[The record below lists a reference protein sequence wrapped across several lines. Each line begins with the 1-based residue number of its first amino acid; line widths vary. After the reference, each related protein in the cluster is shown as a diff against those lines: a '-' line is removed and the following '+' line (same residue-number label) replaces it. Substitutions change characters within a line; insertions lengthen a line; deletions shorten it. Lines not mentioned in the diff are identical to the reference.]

1 MKIIVSG
8 AGQVGFHI
16 ARQLSLEEND
26 VVVIDQSPELVRKIG
41 DALDVQAFV
50 GFGSHPDALERAG
63 AADADIIIAVT
74 HADEVN
80 MVACQ
85 VASSLFDVPKK
96 IARIRD
102 QSYRDPIWADL
113 FSRDHMP
120 IDVIISPEIEVAR
133 SIFQRLQVP
142 GAFESISLV
151 DQKVMMIGVRCNS
164 DCPVINTPLRQLTGL
179 FPDLNI
185 VVVAI
190 VRDGQGLVPSADDQ
204 MMSGDDVYFV
214 SDINHISRAMTVFG
228 HEETVAHKIIIAGG
242 GHVGAFLGEIIEK
255 NHSGVSAQIIESNK
269 DRAHQVADKFEET
282 IVINGDVIDPEI
294 LDEAGVS
301 ESESII
307 AVTNDDETNILAS
320 LLAKRFGTK
329 KAITLV
335 NNTTY
340 TPLITSL
347 GIDVVVSPRAI
358 TVSTIL
364 QHIRRGKI
372 RAVHS
377 LADGFGEIIE
387 AEIVETSGLTGKR
400 IGEADLPDG
409 VLFGGLLRNSEVI
422 IPRADT
428 MMQVNDRVV
437 LFSVS
442 SSIKAIENL
451 FAVGPDLFQK

>member
-151 DQKVMMIGVRCNS
+151 DQKVMMIGV
-164 DCPVINTPLRQLTGL
+164 
-179 FPDLNI
+179 
-185 VVVAI
+185 
-190 VRDGQGLVPSADDQ
+190 
-204 MMSGDDVYFV
+204 
-214 SDINHISRAMTVFG
+214 
-228 HEETVAHKIIIAGG
+228 
-242 GHVGAFLGEIIEK
+242 
-255 NHSGVSAQIIESNK
+255 
-269 DRAHQVADKFEET
+269 
-282 IVINGDVIDPEI
+282 
-294 LDEAGVS
+294 
-301 ESESII
+301 
-307 AVTNDDETNILAS
+307 
-320 LLAKRFGTK
+320 
-329 KAITLV
+329 
-335 NNTTY
+335 
-340 TPLITSL
+340 
-347 GIDVVVSPRAI
+347 
-358 TVSTIL
+358 
-364 QHIRRGKI
+364 
-372 RAVHS
+372 
-377 LADGFGEIIE
+377 
-387 AEIVETSGLTGKR
+387 
-400 IGEADLPDG
+400 
-409 VLFGGLLRNSEVI
+409 
-422 IPRADT
+422 
-428 MMQVNDRVV
+428 
-437 LFSVS
+437 
-442 SSIKAIENL
+442 
-451 FAVGPDLFQK
+451 